1 MKGLTLQRCLHHPV
15 REAVARCPDCANFFC
30 RECTIEHDGRVI
42 CAGCRRKVAQRKEK
56 RAALVGRVLGGV
68 QVGASVLVLWI
79 CFFLL
84 GKMLLAIP
92 ASFHEGEVWENFEL
106 AE

>member
-1 MKGLTLQRCLHHPV
+1 MSTLRLQRCLHHPI

-42 CAGCRRKVAQRKEK
+42 CAGCRRKLALRKEE
-56 RAALVGRVLGGV
+56 RSALLARWLGAGQVL
-68 QVGASVLVLWI
+68 ASVLVLWI
-79 CFFLL
+79 CFFLF

-92 ASFHEGEVWENFEL
+92 ATFHEGEVWENFESQ
-106 AE
+106 E